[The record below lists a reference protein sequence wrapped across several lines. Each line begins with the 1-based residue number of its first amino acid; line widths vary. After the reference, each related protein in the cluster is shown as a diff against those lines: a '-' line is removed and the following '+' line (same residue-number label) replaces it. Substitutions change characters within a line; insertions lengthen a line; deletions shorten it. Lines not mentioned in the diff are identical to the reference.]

1 VDKATVLIVDDE
13 WNMRNL
19 IRVYLI
25 NNKFN
30 VLEAKS
36 GKEALEVFNK
46 QHIDLI
52 ILDVMMPHMDGWEV
66 CRKVREMGN
75 TPILM
80 LTART
85 DIKDKVHG
93 LNIGAD
99 DYLTKPFAP
108 EELIARANALLRR
121 AQTSLE
127 EESHSERLVFKEL
140 SIDNAGRQVYVN
152 KQLVELTPKEHELL
166 YLLAVNSKRV
176 YSRDM
181 LLNHVWEY
189 DSYRD
194 ERTVDT
200 HVKNIREK
208 VRKAG
213 LSFNPIKTVW
223 GVGYKFQIPDDHL

>member
-1 VDKATVLIVDDE
+1 MDKAIVLIVDDE

-19 IRVYLI
+19 IRVYLV
-25 NNKFN
+25 NNQFN

-36 GKEALEVFNK
+36 GIEALEITNK
-46 QHIDLI
+46 QHVDLI
-52 ILDVMMPHMDGWEV
+52 ILDIMMPDMDGWEV
-66 CRKVREMGN
+66 CRKVRKIGN

-85 DIKDKVHG
+85 DIKDRVHG

-108 EELIARANALLRR
+108 EELIARAHALLRR
-121 AQTSLE
+121 MYTSIE
-127 EESHSERLVFKEL
+127 EENHSELLVFKDL
-140 SIDNAGRQVYVN
+140 SIDNKGKQVYVKN
-152 KQLVELTPKEHELL
+152 QLIEFTPKEYDLL
-166 YLLAVNSKRV
+166 YLLAVNAKRV

-181 LLNHVWEY
+181 LLSQVWEY

-208 VRKAG
+208 LRKAG
-213 LSFNPIKTVW
+213 LSFNSIKTVW
-223 GVGYKFQIPDDHL
+223 GVGYKFQFTDDHS